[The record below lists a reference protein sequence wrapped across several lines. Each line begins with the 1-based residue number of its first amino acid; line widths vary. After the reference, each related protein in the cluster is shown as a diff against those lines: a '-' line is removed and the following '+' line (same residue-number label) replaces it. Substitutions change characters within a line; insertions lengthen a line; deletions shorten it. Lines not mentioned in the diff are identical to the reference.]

1 MYWFHS
7 CRESRRMYLQDHH
20 VTSFSSLFIWGEGS
34 GLLLTK
40 YSTTGTCRCMCI
52 CLSIESTDKR
62 AIDFRTTVSNHRIL
76 HYPLPV
82 SCHQWSNKI
91 VKPTATN
98 KYKWSYHGTTYVGN
112 WNLSIHKQDNQ
123 SPTHQRQKWMD
134 WSEKGKCCT
143 TTTTAAHACQIHSIW
158 SQSHFDDGWLMMTIH
173 VPCSIIFR
181 WWLQYRSTNEV
192 FLWWVWRRRR
202 WQRRRCP
209 PPPLWSMK
217 VIWISTLW
225 TYIISWTSRFN
236 ALVNRLSS
244 LGTDGF
250 LYINIRNR
258 WIVGGSYHH
267 RWHAGDV
274 AVSDQNRFSCSV
286 V

>member
-1 MYWFHS
+1 MNGMIWERKMLYDDDGGSTCMSDPLDLIDLIFN
-7 CRESRRMYLQDHH
+7 CDRMRWYYY
-20 VTSFSSLFIWGEGS
+20 VP
-34 GLLLTK
+34 
-40 YSTTGTCRCMCI
+40 
-52 CLSIESTDKR
+52 
-62 AIDFRTTVSNHRIL
+62 L
-76 HYPLPV
+76 HF
-82 SCHQWSNKI
+82 
-91 VKPTATN
+91 
-98 KYKWSYHGTTYVGN
+98 
-112 WNLSIHKQDNQ
+112 
-123 SPTHQRQKWMD
+123 
-134 WSEKGKCCT
+134 E
-143 TTTTAAHACQIHSIW
+143 
-158 SQSHFDDGWLMMTIH
+158 DGWLMMTIH
-173 VPCSIIFR
+173 VPCSIIFP
-181 WWLQYRSTNEV
+181 WWLQYRSTNGV
-192 FLWWVWRRRR
+192 ILWGVWRRRR